1 VSAAAA
7 RLFAGSAARAVSGS
21 AADPVPS
28 VEVREVSA
36 RRWLG
41 VPFAG
46 DVLSRAGLALLV
58 VFVLV
63 GLFGGWLPLGDPQ
76 AVSVG
81 PRLGAP
87 SGEWLAGTDSLGRSV
102 LPRLV
107 EGVRTTF
114 LLAAVAVVLTALV
127 SVVLGMVAAYFGGVV
142 GELITRGADVLFAF
156 PSLLLAILLVAIT
169 GPGALGAVIAI
180 VLICSPLMVRV
191 VRAASLTVVG
201 RDFVTASRVGG
212 AGPVRVLL
220 VHVLPNVAGP
230 AVVQATYALSV
241 GMLIESGLS
250 FLGLGLQ
257 PPEASLGSL
266 VHEGAVYLPIAP
278 WLVLIPGALLALAI
292 MAVNLVG
299 DGLRDRLDVRGVEV
313 RR

>member
-1 VSAAAA
+1 
-7 RLFAGSAARAVSGS
+7 
-21 AADPVPS
+21 
-28 VEVREVSA
+28 
-36 RRWLG
+36 
-41 VPFAG
+41 
-46 DVLSRAGLALLV
+46 
-58 VFVLV
+58 
-63 GLFGGWLPLGDPQ
+63 
-76 AVSVG
+76 
-81 PRLGAP
+81 
-87 SGEWLAGTDSLGRSV
+87 
-102 LPRLV
+102 
-107 EGVRTTF
+107 VRTTF

>member
-1 VSAAAA
+1 MW
-7 RLFAGSAARAVSGS
+7 RG
-21 AADPVPS
+21 
-28 VEVREVSA
+28 VRT
-36 RRWLG
+36 
-41 VPFAG
+41 PFPG
-46 DVLSRAGLALLV
+46 DALSRAGAGLLA

-63 GLFGGWLPLGDPQ
+63 AAFGEMLPLGDPR
-76 AVSVG
+76 AVG
-81 PRLGAP
+81 GRPRLATPGP
-87 SGEWLAGTDSLGRSV
+87 SWPAGTDDLGRTV

-114 LLAAVAVVLTALV
+114 LLAGMAAVVTAVV
-127 SVVLGMVAAYFGGVV
+127 SVALGMMAAYFRGVA
-142 GELITRGADVLFAF
+142 GELITRTADVLFAF
-156 PSLLLAILLVAIT
+156 PSLLLAILMVAIT
-169 GPGALGAVIAI
+169 GPGTAGALIAI

-201 RDFVTASRVGG
+201 RDFMTAARVGG
-212 AGPVRVLL
+212 ANPVRILL
-220 VHVLPNVAGP
+220 VHLLPNVAGP

-250 FLGLGLQ
+250 FLGLGIQ
-257 PPEASLGSL
+257 APNASLGSL

-299 DGLRDRLDVRGVEV
+299 DGLRDVLDVRGAEV

>member
-1 VSAAAA
+1 MS
-7 RLFAGSAARAVSGS
+7 
-21 AADPVPS
+21 
-28 VEVREVSA
+28 
-36 RRWLG
+36 
-41 VPFAG
+41 
-46 DVLSRAGLALLV
+46 LV
-58 VFVLV
+58 VLLGLLAVAVL
-63 GLFGGWLPLGDPQ
+63 GPWLPLGDPA
-76 AVSVG
+76 AVNVG
-81 PRLGAP
+81 PRLAAP
-87 SGEWLAGTDSLGRSV
+87 SGEWWTGTDSLGRSV

-107 EGVRTTF
+107 EGIRTTF
-114 LLAAVAVVLTALV
+114 LLAGVAVMGTVALGV
-127 SVVLGMVAAYFGGVV
+127 ALGMLAAYYRGPIA
-142 GELITRGADVLFAF
+142 ELIIRGADVLFAF

-169 GPGALGAVIAI
+169 GPGAPGAVISI

-191 VRAASLTVVG
+191 VRAASLSVVG
-201 RDFVTASRVGG
+201 RDFVVAARVGG
-212 AGPVRVLL
+212 AGPVRILL
-220 VHVLPNVAGP
+220 VHVLPNVAGT

-257 PPEASLGSL
+257 PPNASLGSL

-299 DGLRDRLDVRGVEV
+299 DGLRDALDVRGVEV

>member
-1 VSAAAA
+1 MGTQLGEPVSVDAIG
-7 RLFAGSAARAVSGS
+7 LPGGSV
-21 AADPVPS
+21 
-28 VEVREVSA
+28 A
-36 RRWLG
+36 RRGSRSWRL
-41 VPFAG
+41 PFRG
-46 DVLSRAGLALLV
+46 DVLSRVGLFILL

-63 GLFGGWLPLGDPQ
+63 SVFGRWLPLGDAE
-76 AVSVG
+76 AVNAG
-81 PRLGAP
+81 PRLAAP
-87 SGEWLAGTDSLGRSV
+87 SGHWWAGTDSLGRSV

-107 EGVRTTF
+107 QGIGTTF
-114 LLAAVAVVLTALV
+114 VLAGIAVLVTAVI
-127 SVVLGMVAAYFGGVV
+127 SVVIGMVAAYYRGVV
-142 GELITRGADVLFAF
+142 GEVIVRGADVLFAF

-169 GPGALGAVIAI
+169 GPGMTGALVSI

-191 VRAASLTVVG
+191 VRAASLSVVG
-201 RDFVTASRVGG
+201 RDFVVAARVGG
-212 AGPVRVLL
+212 ASPVRVLA
-220 VHVLPNVAGP
+220 VHVLPNVAGA

-257 PPEASLGSL
+257 PPKASLGSL

-278 WLVLIPGALLALAI
+278 WLVLIPGGLLALAI

-299 DGLRDRLDVRGVEV
+299 DGLRDALDVRGVEV